1 MKLKYFIYF
10 LFFTQLCVYSQELP
24 PIEVFK
30 PKDYAAEDQNW
41 AVSQGND
48 KSIYFANNKGLL
60 SYNGSRWKLYKSS
73 NSSIFRSVK
82 VIGDK
87 IYTGSYMEFG
97 FWKKNKYGTLKYTS
111 ISDNEKIS
119 LAEDE
124 EFWNILE
131 LDRWILFQS
140 LDRIYIFDT
149 KTKSTDIIE
158 SETAITKIYKVQEEI
173 YYQKFNLGVFKYKNG
188 KEMLV
193 SNNKI
198 LKDNN
203 IVKYI
208 LKQ

>member
-1 MKLKYFIYF
+1 MKLKYFIYLLF
-10 LFFTQLCVYSQELP
+10 LTQLSVYSQELP

-41 AVSQGND
+41 GVSQGDD
-48 KSIYFANNKGLL
+48 KSIYFAYNKGLL

-87 IYTGSYMEFG
+87 IYTGSYMDFG

-111 ISDNEKIS
+111 ISSNKEVS
-119 LAEDE
+119 LAEDK

-158 SETAITKIYKVQEEI
+158 SSARAMIHVMNHIHRAKAVEI
-173 YYQKFNLGVFKYKNG
+173 QKSKKLAG
-188 KEMLV
+188 
-193 SNNKI
+193 
-198 LKDNN
+198 
-203 IVKYI
+203 
-208 LKQ
+208 

>member
-10 LFFTQLCVYSQELP
+10 LFFTQLCVLARSFP

-87 IYTGSYMEFG
+87 IYTGSYMDFG

-111 ISDNEKIS
+111 ISEMKKS
-119 LAEDE
+119 L
-124 EFWNILE
+124 
-131 LDRWILFQS
+131 
-140 LDRIYIFDT
+140 
-149 KTKSTDIIE
+149 
-158 SETAITKIYKVQEEI
+158 
-173 YYQKFNLGVFKYKNG
+173 
-188 KEMLV
+188 
-193 SNNKI
+193 
-198 LKDNN
+198 
-203 IVKYI
+203 
-208 LKQ
+208 